1 MGYTI
6 SQKIL
11 AEKSGKEKV
20 EPGEIIYVKPD
31 LLWLYDWPG
40 FDGLIRNI
48 LIDPDRVGINIDH
61 HFSPSTE
68 NIAKLHRNFRAT
80 AKKYNIKKFYDIG
93 RTGIGFQLFAEK
105 GHIRPGMLVAHVD
118 PHVSTMSALGA
129 YCIGV
134 GGDVLSGFLT
144 GEIWLQ
150 VPKSIKIEVTGE
162 FPDGVTS
169 RDLFEKI
176 LQDLG
181 PDGAQGKVLEFMG
194 PAVAE
199 MSIDSRMVLCNSVQ
213 YLSAETAIIGPD
225 EKTYEYL
232 KGKTDEIFDAMESDS
247 DACYSKVIEYD
258 VSNLE
263 PMIVTPP
270 DVFYVDKV
278 LAHQGKKI
286 DQALIGTCASGR
298 LEDLRMAAQLLKGKE
313 VHPSVRFMITPIT
326 PQTHIDAI
334 KEGLIDIFLQAGAL
348 VTPSTCGPCYGGFGQ
363 LLEGET
369 CLSTGTLNVP
379 GRMGSTKADI
389 YMANTATVTASAV
402 TGEITDPREFLN

>member
-270 DVFYVDKV
+270 DVFYVDRV

-298 LEDLRMAAQLLKGKE
+298 LEDLRMAAQFLKDKE

-326 PQTHIDAI
+326 PQTHLDAS
-334 KEGLIDIFLQAGAL
+334 KEGLIDIFLQAGVL

-369 CLSTGTLNVP
+369 CLSTGTLNIP

-389 YMANTATVTASAV
+389 YLANTATVTASAI